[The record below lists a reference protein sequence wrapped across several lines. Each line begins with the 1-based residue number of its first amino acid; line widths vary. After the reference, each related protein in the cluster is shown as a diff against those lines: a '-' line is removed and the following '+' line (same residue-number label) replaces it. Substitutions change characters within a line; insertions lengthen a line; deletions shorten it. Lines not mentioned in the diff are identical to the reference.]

1 MDTILGTKAWRT
13 RLPCPLAFGPCSGF
27 RFDRCGM
34 SRMSELIY
42 PDAPG
47 FKVSGPSEDAAKSA
61 RPSAAKLRASVLAKI
76 AECSNGATADEIAEQ
91 LNLSIL
97 SVRPRVSELNRNG
110 EIEQTGARR
119 RNASGMT
126 ATVWRIVQGQRW

>member
-1 MDTILGTKAWRT
+1 
-13 RLPCPLAFGPCSGF
+13 
-27 RFDRCGM
+27 M

-42 PDAPG
+42 PDSPG
-47 FKVSGPSEDAAKSA
+47 FKVSGPSQDAAKSVA
-61 RPSAAKLRASVLAKI
+61 GSAAKLRASVLAAI
-76 AECSNGATADEIAEQ
+76 AECPGGATADEIAAQ
-91 LNLSIL
+91 LNMSVL

-126 ATVWRIVQGQRW
+126 ATVWRISKDSLP